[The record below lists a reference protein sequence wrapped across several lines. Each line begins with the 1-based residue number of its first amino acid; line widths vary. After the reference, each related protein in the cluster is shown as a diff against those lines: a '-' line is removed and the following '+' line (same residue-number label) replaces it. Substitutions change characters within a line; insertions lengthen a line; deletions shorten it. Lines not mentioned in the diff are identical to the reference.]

1 MPGAYMTVD
10 NETDV
15 PYMVPGW
22 DPSDVQR
29 GLARAHGE
37 VDNSSANPSW
47 FREEP
52 RDDSVSEN
60 RPPMPPRGPAG
71 YQNMAD
77 YHAARAAYY
86 EQKTGKPLEGTPK
99 QQTQGYNNATR
110 MFRAQ
115 TADGRP
121 NTMSSRL
128 PKPQD

>member
-1 MPGAYMTVD
+1 MTVD

-22 DPSDVQR
+22 DPSDVSR

-60 RPPMPPRGPAG
+60 RPPMPLGSRSVA
-71 YQNMAD
+71 AR
-77 YHAARAAYY
+77 AARAAYY

-99 QQTQGYNNATR
+99 QQTQRYNNATR

-121 NTMSSRL
+121 NTMSSRRL
-128 PKPQD
+128 

>member
-60 RPPMPPRGPAG
+60 RPPMPAD
-71 YQNMAD
+71 YQHNMAV
-77 YHAARAAYY
+77 YRAARAAYI

-99 QQTQGYNNATR
+99 QQTQRYNNENR

-121 NTMSSRL
+121 NTMS
-128 PKPQD
+128 